1 MNGATAKGSSSGLSS
16 SRRNGSSPKRGR
28 LRSPHI
34 TGRRLVSLVAV
45 SSALC
50 VCQQPDAV
58 VAWAFTPS
66 QLSTTVFR
74 QQALTSQH
82 RRQQYTFTLPLAAVN
97 GGSSGS
103 NSDRNKKILVVWEQQ
118 EPKEETEDERTRWL
132 QWMTGG
138 RPRGTSRVILREAEE
153 LGGVPRSDRYSSR
166 DWFHSAITLPNSG
179 ILKLIRSPVLA
190 VTSWATFLSLW
201 HRRLLHINPVAAAR
215 LYLPTAP
222 HTLMM
227 SVLGLLLVFRT
238 NSAYARFNEGRKV
251 WEDIINSARDLY
263 RMMMLYE
270 KQIGFDKRRRLQKLL
285 AAFPYLL
292 RHRIRPNLVMRRLD
306 DNEHP
311 RDPEH
316 TLLLYQDEGP
326 TDDDPE
332 LAALATVEEQTGKS
346 RRKTRPLF
354 WVDKRTLPWRLLPAG
369 ALEKCARAQNRP
381 LWVCDRMA
389 QELREVPDQEPDFTN
404 RERLALIQHVDKLS
418 RCIGGAER
426 IHQTSV
432 PLYYARHTLRALTFW
447 LFSLPHVPVRDLEL
461 LTGPVIFFLSWM
473 LWGIFEIGVKVED
486 PFQGTL
492 RLSILCDTIRRDVLG
507 DEHIR
512 SSAFRLEVSSRDKTA
527 VAQDSNSTGL
537 DSSFE

>member
-1 MNGATAKGSSSGLSS
+1 LAATRISWEFRDRSSGID
-16 SRRNGSSPKRGR
+16 RP
-28 LRSPHI
+28 
-34 TGRRLVSLVAV
+34 
-45 SSALC
+45 
-50 VCQQPDAV
+50 QE
-58 VAWAFTPS
+58 
-66 QLSTTVFR
+66 
-74 QQALTSQH
+74 
-82 RRQQYTFTLPLAAVN
+82 
-97 GGSSGS
+97 S
-103 NSDRNKKILVVWEQQ
+103 NDSKVGNNN
-118 EPKEETEDERTRWL
+118 DEHTRWL

-138 RPRGTSRVILREAEE
+138 KPRGTSKVMLREAEA
-153 LGGVPRSDRYSSR
+153 LGGVARSDRYSSA
-166 DWFHSAITLPNSG
+166 DWFHSAITLPNSAV
-179 ILKLIRSPVLA
+179 LRDIRSPVIA
-190 VTSWATFLSLW
+190 MTSWATFLAIWYRHIEQTAPELCSRFVSL
-201 HRRLLHINPVAAAR
+201 PA
-215 LYLPTAP
+215 AP

-251 WEDIINSARDLY
+251 WEDIINVSRDLY
-263 RMMMLYE
+263 RFMMLYE
-270 KQIGFDKRRRLQKLL
+270 DQIGVEKRRRLQKLL

-306 DNEHP
+306 NEDVKRP
-311 RDPEH
+311 PEH

-332 LAALATVEEQTGKS
+332 LAALATVEEETGRS
-346 RRKTRPLF
+346 RRQPRPLF
-354 WVDKRTLPWRLLPAG
+354 WVDKRTLPWRLLPQG

-389 QELREVPDQEPDFTN
+389 QEFRAVPDQGTDFTN
-404 RERLALIQHVDKLS
+404 RERLALIQSVNKLS
-418 RCIGGAER
+418 RCIGEAER

-432 PLYYARHTLRALTFW
+432 PLNYARHTLRALTFW
-447 LFSLPHVPVRDLEL
+447 LLSLPFVLVKEMGM

-473 LWGIFEIGVKVED
+473 LWGVFEIGVKVEE

-512 SSAFRLEVSSRDKTA
+512 SSAFRLEEKFKPTSPAVVAARD
-527 VAQDSNSTGL
+527 DCM